1 MNLQKETLDKALYV
15 HYKEE
20 FKYKTTPQTIGQHLV
35 KLKDGIKKI
44 NANTYWVYPINIK

>member
-20 FKYKTTPQTIGQHLV
+20 LKYKTTPQTTGHLV

-44 NANTYWVYPINIK
+44 NANT